1 MPPSRRRS
9 ARSIGEAGIAYGYY
23 PRVHA
28 ELRSLGVRCAASE
41 AGGPADAKSRAA
53 RVHAWKEEEDHPSR
67 SSRCACSGPR
77 QEELLCHSA
86 RQTLDGGHHLPLRT
100 DEGFLHLAFSCW
112 MSTRGGSSAGRW
124 RSPPTHRELVV
135 DALEMAVF
143 GDVSRPQD
151 SSTIPIAGLLST
163 RRFLS
168 ARGWRRL
175 WHHTF
180 DGKGGIGTGQR
191 HLSESFV
198 STLKCELVHGRRFPT
213 REAARSSAVFE
224 YLEAF
229 YNRRRLHSSLGYMS
243 PENYEETMRE
253 GAAVA

>member
-175 WHHTF
+175 ASYLRWEGR
-180 DGKGGIGTGQR
+180 DR
-191 HLSESFV
+191 HWTTPSLGVFR
-198 STLKCELVHGRRFPT
+198 VHAQMR
-213 REAARSSAVFE
+213 ARPWASLPHPRGSQE
-224 YLEAF
+224 Q
-229 YNRRRLHSSLGYMS
+229 RRLRVLGS
-243 PENYEETMRE
+243 VLQP
-253 GAAVA
+253 